1 MKRTSFNLLAL
12 VTILSLTLGSIGAI
26 AQKPK
31 YKLGLTPDDKQYS
44 SLKDV
49 VKILNLEE
57 SFLQLTAY

>member
-12 VTILSLTLGSIGAI
+12 VTILSLTLGSIGVL

-31 YKLGLTPDDKQYS
+31 YKLGLTPDDRQYS

-49 VKILNLEE
+49 VRILNLEE
-57 SFLQLTAY
+57 SFRLLTAF